1 MSAVS
6 AATVLAG
13 ASLAATAGGTILS
26 AAGQSQ
32 QAAQQA
38 AAANYQAQI
47 ARMNQQAAERNAQLA
62 QQQGEAQ
69 EDRQRLKTAQLMG
82 SQRAAFAAQGGDVN
96 AGSPLDILGDTG
108 RAGETDALTIS
119 NNALQQ
125 AFNYRL
131 QAAGYG
137 GQANLHA
144 AEAANTMANLPFGIG
159 SSLLGGASSLID
171 KGLKYFPDKPNPGGS
186 RYNLDADYQRT
197 AGDWDL
203 AGYN

>member
-62 QQQGEAQ
+62 LQQGEAQ

-96 AGSPLDILGDTG
+96 ARSLSAWKFTTARRCVASPATSTSRARRG
-108 RAGETDALTIS
+108 RAPSPTI
-119 NNALQQ
+119 
-125 AFNYRL
+125 
-131 QAAGYG
+131 
-137 GQANLHA
+137 
-144 AEAANTMANLPFGIG
+144 I
-159 SSLLGGASSLID
+159 
-171 KGLKYFPDKPNPGGS
+171 
-186 RYNLDADYQRT
+186 
-197 AGDWDL
+197 
-203 AGYN
+203 